1 MCMKRLVHS
10 IEIRV
15 FEKDASFISGIYDSF
30 SEILPIDFDK
40 EKIVIQHK
48 QAEGFGQN
56 ITHILSM
63 KIHRHRHIWLLIQNI
78 FQNLSRRDVEKICK
92 QRDSRLDDHGY
103 FFIRLDKKL
112 LLNGVYK
119 LTEQGSCFHF
129 KIKMA
134 SFPSTREN
142 AMKSLEELL
151 EKMEC
156 SVTK

>member
-10 IEIRV
+10 IETRV
-15 FEKDASFISGIYDSF
+15 FEKDVSCISGIYDSF
-30 SEILPIDFDK
+30 SELLPIDFNK

-56 ITHILSM
+56 IIHIFSM
-63 KIHRHRHIWLLIQNI
+63 KVHKHRHIWLLIQNI

-112 LLNGVYK
+112 LLNAAYK
-119 LTEQGSCFHF
+119 LTEQGNCFHF
-129 KIKMA
+129 KIKLA

-142 AMKSLEELL
+142 AMISLEELL
-151 EKMEC
+151 EKMGC
-156 SVTK
+156 SVTE